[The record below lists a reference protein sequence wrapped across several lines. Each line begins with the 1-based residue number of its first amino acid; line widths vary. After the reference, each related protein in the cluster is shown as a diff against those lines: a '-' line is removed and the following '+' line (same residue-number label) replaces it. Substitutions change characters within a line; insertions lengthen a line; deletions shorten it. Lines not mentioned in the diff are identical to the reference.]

1 MRTGNVGRFAG
12 VVLIPFACA
21 LSASAR
27 PAAPLPVAAEGA
39 SRGEFPPD
47 AIVGEWWTEREER
60 RPSAKV
66 RLSRAKDGTYT
77 GVLVWSPKPT
87 KDIHNEDPKR
97 RDRSVVGIV
106 LMWNL
111 RYDDGEYGNGYVYN
125 PEDGGTYR
133 MKARM
138 ESADRL
144 LVRGYL
150 GIALFGQTQTWT
162 RVRAR

>member
-1 MRTGNVGRFAG
+1 MRTGKVGEFAR
-12 VVLIPFACA
+12 VVLISWASA

-27 PAAPLPVAAEGA
+27 PAAPLPLAASHA
-39 SRGEFPPD
+39 AFPPES
-47 AIVGEWWTEREER
+47 ILGQWWTEGEEG

-66 RLSRAKDGTYT
+66 RFTRAKDGTYT

-87 KDIHNEDPKR
+87 KDIHNPDSKL

-111 RYDDGEYGNGYVYN
+111 RYADGQYEDGYVYN

-150 GIALFGQTQTWT
+150 GVALFGQTQTWT
-162 RVRAR
+162 RVRAG